1 MGETY
6 SVQESV
12 ALNLWT
18 ATASVVDVVTLH
30 SDHVSRAIKIDSPV
44 VVAITCSGVV
54 GDTVDFRVG
63 NGDTVRSAGAEDNVL
78 TANKRSLLIVSEC

>member
-18 ATASVVDVVTLH
+18 ATAGVVNVVTLE
-30 SDHVSRAIKIDSPV
+30 SDQIVRAIKVDTPV
-44 VVAITCSGVV
+44 VLAVAGSRVV
-54 GDTVDFRVG
+54 GNTIDLAV
-63 NGDTVRSAGAEDNVL
+63 
-78 TANKRSLLIVSEC
+78 